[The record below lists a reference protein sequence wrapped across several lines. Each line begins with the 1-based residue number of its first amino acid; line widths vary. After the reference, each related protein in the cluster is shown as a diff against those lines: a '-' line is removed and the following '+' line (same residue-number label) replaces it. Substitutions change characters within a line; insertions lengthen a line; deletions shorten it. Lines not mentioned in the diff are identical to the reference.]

1 MAKSKQQKE
10 KAIEALKPLDHDAR
24 VEVLTQEGFSEK
36 ERAEVLD
43 ALAEYDNAQEA
54 EDVSAVAQLIGD
66 NELLEQEELAEA
78 PAPPAP
84 APAPAPAPVAEQPKM
99 EKVEQPKAHTGHP
112 RFEQVEL
119 YVSEGQLKEG
129 SVIKIVNIEA
139 DRAERLNAQE
149 RNTKIR
155 YRPIK

>member
-36 ERAEVLD
+36 EQAEVLE
-43 ALAEYDNAQEA
+43 ALAAHDKKQEEA
-54 EDVSAVAQLIGD
+54 ETFA
-66 NELLEQEELAEA
+66 EEIKGEIEAYKPAEEPIA
-78 PAPPAP
+78 E
-84 APAPAPAPVAEQPKM
+84 APAPVAEQPKA
-99 EKVEQPKAHTGHP
+99 KKPEQPKVQSGHP

-129 SVIKIVNIEA
+129 TVIKIVNIEA

-155 YRPIK
+155 YRPVK

>member
-10 KAIEALKPLDHDAR
+10 KAIEALKTLDHDAR

-43 ALAEYDNAQEA
+43 ALAEYDLGKIVVDMQAENEAASPIEEA
-54 EDVSAVAQLIGD
+54 EVV
-66 NELLEQEELAEA
+66 EETKESEA
-78 PAPPAP
+78 PT
-84 APAPAPAPVAEQPKM
+84 PVAEQPKAK
-99 EKVEQPKAHTGHP
+99 KVEQPKAQSGHP

-119 YVSEGQLKEG
+119 YLSEGQLKEG
-129 SVIKIVNIEA
+129 TVIKVVSIEA
-139 DRAERLNAQE
+139 DRAERLNSQS

-155 YRPIK
+155 YRPVK